1 MKGYGL
7 RTKGPSEPGNGSTRL
22 KKGKSMRGK
31 TTLIAVLVALIAAA
45 APLPSQA
52 AKAQKPQIGKTQP
65 QKWQCVPFARLNSD
79 ITLRGDA
86 WRWWTAAE
94 GMYDRGN
101 VPQPGSV
108 LVFKQS
114 GKMKRGHVAVV
125 TNVIG
130 ERKIL
135 IDHANWQRGRAK
147 GQINTHV
154 AVIDVSKDNDWSE
167 VRVWYDPVKDFG
179 SKTYPIY
186 GFIYSP
192 AEDGIEITMATNLET
207 PMKGERLE
215 ADPALATSD
224 DAQSGDLALGA
235 GGTETP

>member
-1 MKGYGL
+1 
-7 RTKGPSEPGNGSTRL
+7 
-22 KKGKSMRGK
+22 MRGK
-31 TTLIAVLVALIAAA
+31 TTLFAVLAAALIAA

-52 AKAQKPQIGKTQP
+52 AKSSAKPQVQKTQT

-86 WRWWTAAE
+86 WRWWQAAE
-94 GMYDRGN
+94 GQYTRGQI
-101 VPQPGSV
+101 PQEGSV
-108 LVFKQS
+108 MVFKQS

-125 TNVIG
+125 TNVID
-130 ERKIL
+130 ERKVL

-154 AVIDVSKDNDWSE
+154 AVIDVSENNDWSQ
-167 VRVWYDPVKDFG
+167 VRVWYDPIKDFG
-179 SKTYPIY
+179 SKSYPIY

-192 AEDGIEITMATNLET
+192 TEDGMEFAMATDSAL

-215 ADPALATSD
+215 ADPALAISD
-224 DAQSGDLALGA
+224 DANSSGDLALGTS
-235 GGTETP
+235 GSETP